1 MAETW
6 EHVGERTEMPTA
18 LRLAEARQ
26 RGFVPRS
33 ADLVAAAVVAA
44 GVAAAAV
51 LAGGSVDAMR
61 RLTAAMLAEAGRVSA
76 SWSGEVS
83 SAAWALAART
93 AGLLAVVTVM
103 AVVANVVQFG
113 LLFSGEAVRLDLGRL
128 SPVAGLGRMFSA
140 RAAVRAA
147 MAIAKVLAAAGVV
160 WMTVWAMVSHAAGA
174 GEQPAARVGEW
185 IGWRVAWVAGWVAGA
200 LLVAA
205 LVDLVYQRWQYLQDL
220 KMTRREFLQ
229 DLRQIE
235 GGKRRRRRRAGVEHL
250 RGLPGPHA
258 AEDVGRGV

>member
-61 RLTAAMLAEAGRVSA
+61 RLTAAMLAEAGRVPGG
-76 SWSGEVS
+76 WSGEVS

-113 LLFSGEAVRLDLGRL
+113 LLFSGEAVRLDFGRL
-128 SPVAGLGRMFSA
+128 
-140 RAAVRAA
+140 
-147 MAIAKVLAAAGVV
+147 
-160 WMTVWAMVSHAAGA
+160 
-174 GEQPAARVGEW
+174 
-185 IGWRVAWVAGWVAGA
+185 
-200 LLVAA
+200 
-205 LVDLVYQRWQYLQDL
+205 
-220 KMTRREFLQ
+220 
-229 DLRQIE
+229 
-235 GGKRRRRRRAGVEHL
+235 RRRGGDSGGPRWHVLYSVE
-250 RGLPGPHA
+250 
-258 AEDVGRGV
+258 AEGSERTGEDNDQVL